1 MRLRQIGKAHC
12 SKRAFKLLLRGAPAL
27 MLGRIRH
34 ICYALLVAGFLSPSP
49 AQAGG
54 ETAAF
59 LAAIEDVPLM
69 AGLTE
74 DTAATLD
81 FDKPDGRLVEV
92 FAYGEV
98 GRDDVVEFYITV
110 MPEFGW
116 QLAND
121 LVFSRDGEMLRIH
134 LSTED
139 RLLLVRFVLSP
150 HSSQ

>member
-1 MRLRQIGKAHC
+1 
-12 SKRAFKLLLRGAPAL
+12 
-27 MLGRIRH
+27 
-34 ICYALLVAGFLSPSP
+34 
-49 AQAGG
+49 
-54 ETAAF
+54 
-59 LAAIEDVPLM
+59 M

-134 LSTED
+134 LSAED

>member
-1 MRLRQIGKAHC
+1 
-12 SKRAFKLLLRGAPAL
+12 
-27 MLGRIRH
+27 MLGRIRY
-34 ICYALLVAGFLSPSP
+34 ICYALLVAGFMSPSP

-54 ETAAF
+54 ETAEF
-59 LAAIEDVPLM
+59 LSAIEDVPLM

-81 FDKPDGRLVEV
+81 FDKPDGRL
-92 FAYGEV
+92 
-98 GRDDVVEFYITV
+98 VVEFYITV

-134 LSTED
+134 LSAED

>member
-1 MRLRQIGKAHC
+1 
-12 SKRAFKLLLRGAPAL
+12 
-27 MLGRIRH
+27 
-34 ICYALLVAGFLSPSP
+34 
-49 AQAGG
+49 
-54 ETAAF
+54 
-59 LAAIEDVPLM
+59 M

-81 FDKPDGRLVEV
+81 FDKPDGRLVEAY
-92 FAYGEV
+92 AYGEV
-98 GRDDVVEFYITV
+98 RRDDVVEFYITV